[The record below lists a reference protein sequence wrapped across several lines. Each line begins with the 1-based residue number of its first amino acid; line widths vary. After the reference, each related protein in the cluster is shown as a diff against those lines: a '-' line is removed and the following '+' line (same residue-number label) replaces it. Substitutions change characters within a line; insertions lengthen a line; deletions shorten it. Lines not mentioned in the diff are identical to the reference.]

1 MEMAWLYLL
10 AAGILEVVWA
20 IGLKYQKTI
29 PIAVTIGGMIG
40 SFLLLSASLKTLP
53 VGTAYAIWTGIGAA
67 GTVLVGMLFFGEP
80 KTALRLVFLLLIISG
95 IVGLKLTSAH

>member
-1 MEMAWLYLL
+1 MAWLYLL

-67 GTVLVGMLFFGEP
+67 GTVLVGMLFFDEP
-80 KTALRLVFLLLIISG
+80 KTALRLVFLVLIIGG

>member
-67 GTVLVGMLFFGEP
+67 GTVLVGMLFFDEP
-80 KTALRLVFLLLIISG
+80 KTALRLVFLVLIIGG